1 MFTIQLFFTRPSTYL
16 EAGICISDTLLSPSM
31 KSFFGVTP
39 MFMLNIRLTSQR
51 SVRKYFPCKPMM
63 LTKLLLF
70 QLPRFRYM
78 PGSSD
83 LLPVSSPKPMLGA
96 FPVPFQYFGNN
107 YSIPSAN
114 CCELPNATDICQLPF
129 SGANDASSLLLRCCA
144 ISGAT
149 VHAVRR
155 IMHSFLIILFSFS
168 FYLFG

>member
-31 KSFFGVTP
+31 KSFSGDSNVHAEHQINVPTIGQEIF
-39 MFMLNIRLTSQR
+39 S
-51 SVRKYFPCKPMM
+51 CKPMM

-83 LLPVSSPKPMLGA
+83 LLPVSSPKPMPGA
-96 FPVPFQYFGNN
+96 FPVLFQYFGNK

-155 IMHSFLIILFSFS
+155 IMHSF
-168 FYLFG
+168 